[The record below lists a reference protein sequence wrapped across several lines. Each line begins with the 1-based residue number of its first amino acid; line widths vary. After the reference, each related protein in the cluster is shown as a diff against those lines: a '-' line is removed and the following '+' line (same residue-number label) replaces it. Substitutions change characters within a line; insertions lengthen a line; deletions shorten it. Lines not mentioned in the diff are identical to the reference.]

1 VLNKQKLLEKEMVDL
16 GKKRYR
22 EENRKAKKGKH
33 EATTPAGIQFIR
45 KGINRVS
52 KRLDEVKQLYY
63 SGTPVPY
70 DTHAVKLLLD
80 LKSDVTAFL
89 ALKGCVNHLSTPVKL
104 VKVSQEIGNFIED
117 EARFRFFEKNNP
129 ALFGVVTRDLSKRTT
144 NYRKQKRTLVHSS
157 NKSGLE
163 WDNWPSTLKL
173 RLGTMLCEIVAE
185 TTKLFNIDRINVDG
199 QKYKTQYWMAASKE
213 SLAWIDKKNSV
224 CELLSPVKMP
234 MLIPPRKWTSIYSG
248 GYYTYTSIHLVKSFD
263 TAYKDQ
269 LNAMKNEMK
278 PVYNA
283 VNIVQ
288 ETAWRVNKQVF
299 NTMDHLFTSGAS
311 CIVIPEFE
319 ERSMPRPY
327 PKLGT
332 KDEIIEWKREA
343 THMYQENARRK
354 TKRIQF
360 SHLMWMSRKFK
371 NEKRIYFPHTI
382 DFRGRLY
389 ASTAFLNPQGED
401 SARGLLEFSEK
412 KALGQSGLAWLGVHI
427 ANCWGEDKVSL
438 EDRLEWTNSHKED
451 IYRCAKEPLDNK
463 WWMEADKPWQ
473 FLRACI
479 EWYKADGSPD
489 FMSSIP
495 VTVDGSCNGLQH
507 FAGMLRDQ
515 EGGRNVNLLPNDVPA
530 DIYDIVR
537 QEACRRIAENVEHS
551 ELWGDDISRTMVKRP
566 VMTTPYGATKYGMRN
581 QIYEEIKKQL
591 DKGTPLG
598 DNITNAVDLW
608 PHAKCL
614 ASTVWDSIGS
624 VIYSAREG
632 MAWLQAVAQILA
644 KEDKA
649 IYWHL
654 PTGFL
659 VKQKYLKSVVRE
671 VKTVIN
677 GRMASLYAAGP
688 EDVERMN
695 KQRQSNGIAPNFIHS
710 YDACHLMRTIIGARE
725 DYDIQSFAV
734 VHDSFGTHASDM
746 EALSS
751 VIRREFIQI
760 YSEDVL
766 KDFRD
771 ECQKL
776 TDTELPALP
785 KYGKLKIEEV
795 EHSEYFFS

>member
-1 VLNKQKLLEKEMVDL
+1 
-16 GKKRYR
+16 
-22 EENRKAKKGKH
+22 
-33 EATTPAGIQFIR
+33 
-45 KGINRVS
+45 
-52 KRLDEVKQLYY
+52 
-63 SGTPVPY
+63 
-70 DTHAVKLLLD
+70 
-80 LKSDVTAFL
+80 
-89 ALKGCVNHLSTPVKL
+89 
-104 VKVSQEIGNFIED
+104 
-117 EARFRFFEKNNP
+117 
-129 ALFGVVTRDLSKRTT
+129 
-144 NYRKQKRTLVHSS
+144 
-157 NKSGLE
+157 
-163 WDNWPSTLKL
+163 
-173 RLGTMLCEIVAE
+173 
-185 TTKLFNIDRINVDG
+185 
-199 QKYKTQYWMAASKE
+199 
-213 SLAWIDKKNSV
+213 
-224 CELLSPVKMP
+224 
-234 MLIPPRKWTSIYSG
+234 
-248 GYYTYTSIHLVKSFD
+248 
-263 TAYKDQ
+263 
-269 LNAMKNEMK
+269 
-278 PVYNA
+278 
-283 VNIVQ
+283 
-288 ETAWRVNKQVF
+288 
-299 NTMDHLFTSGAS
+299 
-311 CIVIPEFE
+311 
-319 ERSMPRPY
+319 
-327 PKLGT
+327 
-332 KDEIIEWKREA
+332 
-343 THMYQENARRK
+343 
-354 TKRIQF
+354 
-360 SHLMWMSRKFK
+360 MSRKFK

-479 EWYKADGSPD
+479 EWYKADGNPE

-507 FAGMLRDQ
+507 FAGMLRDE

-530 DIYDIVR
+530 DIYNIVR

-591 DKGTPLG
+591 DKGAPLG

-632 MAWLQAVAQILA
+632 MTWLQAVAQILA
-644 KEDKA
+644 REGKA